1 MSRSVVGAIAIGC
14 IGFCMTHSVANA
26 AVADFDTLSEG
37 AHGLELVDGGIH
49 FFDTD
54 WYIPGDPPPLIV
66 IDQADGNLGDDPFF
80 SSPNGMGLG
89 GFSPGP
95 IGGGSRF
102 GSISFELEGGG
113 LSNAASVDLWFN
125 QLDPT
130 NSVTLAAYFGDQMVG
145 STSVDGPI
153 NCCDMHVRLTLSGFT
168 FDSLRLFGAGQQND
182 GAAFMLVDNVRIRAC
197 RSTSCSSSP
206 RIDAV
211 PLPAGLWLLASGC
224 MLLPRLRSRRSA

>member
-1 MSRSVVGAIAIGC
+1 MSRSVVGAIALGC
-14 IGFCMTHSVANA
+14 IGFCMTHSVAHA

-37 AHGLELVDGGIH
+37 AHGIDLVDGGIH
-49 FFDTD
+49 FFDPD
-54 WYIPGDPPPLIV
+54 WYIAGDPPPLIV
-66 IDQADGNLGDDPFF
+66 ADRADGNLGDDPFF

-102 GSISFELEGGG
+102 GSISFELDGGG
-113 LSNAASVDLWFN
+113 RGNEASVDLWFN

-130 NSVTLAAYFGDQMVG
+130 NSITLAAYFGGQMVG

-153 NCCDMHVRLTLSGFT
+153 NCCDVHVRLELSGFV
-168 FDSLRLFGAGQQND
+168 FDSLRLFGAGRQND
-182 GAAFMLVDNVRIRAC
+182 GAAFMLIDNVRIN
-197 RSTSCSSSP
+197 P
-206 RIDAV
+206 V

-224 MLLPRLRSRRSA
+224 MLLPRLRSRRDV

>member
-1 MSRSVVGAIAIGC
+1 
-14 IGFCMTHSVANA
+14 MTHSVASA
-26 AVADFDTLSEG
+26 AVADFDTLGEG
-37 AHGLELVDGGIH
+37 AHGLELIDGGIH

-54 WYIPGDPPPLIV
+54 WYIPGDPPLIV

-113 LSNAASVDLWFN
+113 AGNAASVDLWFN

-130 NSVTLAAYFGDQMVG
+130 NSVTLAAYFGGQMVG

-153 NCCDMHVRLTLSGFT
+153 NCCDMHVRLELSGFT
-168 FDSLRLFGAGQQND
+168 FDSLRLFGAGRQND
-182 GAAFMLVDNVRIRAC
+182 GAAFMLIDNV
-197 RSTSCSSSP
+197 

-211 PLPAGLWLLASGC
+211 PLPAGLGLLASGC